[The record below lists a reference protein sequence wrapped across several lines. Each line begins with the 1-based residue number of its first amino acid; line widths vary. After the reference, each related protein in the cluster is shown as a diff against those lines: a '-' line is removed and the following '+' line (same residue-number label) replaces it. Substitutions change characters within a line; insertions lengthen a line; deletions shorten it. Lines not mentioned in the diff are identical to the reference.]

1 MSGIRVNEWL
11 HNSGTGGIWQTSAGN
26 VGIASSVPTTKLEV
40 TGDAK
45 ISGVATATTFSGSI
59 AGSNITGTIPAS
71 TVGLT
76 TSGTYT
82 SFGTSTSVDIASLVS
97 TDVIRYD
104 LMFTGCTCPE

>member
-45 ISGVATATTFSGSI
+45 ISGVTTATAFIPSGGQLSHRNLI
-59 AGSNITGTIPAS
+59 INGAMNVAQR
-71 TVGLT
+71 
-76 TSGTYT
+76 
-82 SFGTSTSVDIASLVS
+82 GTSTTSEGYDSVDRFGIL
-97 TDVIRYD
+97 IMD
-104 LMFTGCTCPE
+104 LMKIQQIHNTL